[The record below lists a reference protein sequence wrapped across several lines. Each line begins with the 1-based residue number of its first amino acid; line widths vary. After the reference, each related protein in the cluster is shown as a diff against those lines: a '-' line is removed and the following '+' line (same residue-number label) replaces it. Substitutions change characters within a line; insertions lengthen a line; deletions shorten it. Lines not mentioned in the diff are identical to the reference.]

1 MAEVKVREYIA
12 SLKAELEF
20 YKEEYQK
27 YKSEELNYEELRED
41 LESYKEKNKKLV
53 EEIDWLKA
61 MINEQKEQ
69 EKKAQSKIEA
79 KTKEAV
85 KPKEPAKQKEVV
97 NAHPSFDK
105 TIDQGLSE
113 LQQKLSGVQRHK
125 MRQQAVNRERDMNS
139 QDLFLKLQRKMDK

>member
-27 YKSEELNYEELRED
+27 YKSEELNYEELKED
-41 LESYKEKNKKLV
+41 LENYREKNKKLV

-69 EKKAQSKIEA
+69 EKKAQQKPEAKVQEVEKPIEEIEA
-79 KTKEAV
+79 YS
-85 KPKEPAKQKEVV
+85 
-97 NAHPSFDK
+97 SFDK
-105 TIDQGLSE
+105 SINQGLSE
-113 LQQKLSGVQRHK
+113 LHQKLSGVQRHK

>member
-1 MAEVKVREYIA
+1 VAEVKVREYIA

-79 KTKEAV
+79 KAKEAV

-125 MRQQAVNRERDMNS
+125 MRQQSVSREREISN

>member
-27 YKSEELNYEELRED
+27 YKSEELNYEELKED
-41 LESYKEKNKKLV
+41 LENFREKNKKLV

-69 EKKAQSKIEA
+69 EKKAQQKPKAKVEEDETPIEA
-79 KTKEAV
+79 LEAYS
-85 KPKEPAKQKEVV
+85 
-97 NAHPSFDK
+97 SFDK
-105 TIDQGLSE
+105 SINQGLSE

>member
-79 KTKEAV
+79 KEAV

-125 MRQQAVNRERDMNS
+125 VRQQSASREREISN